1 MRPLTELT
9 PASDTVGTQTI
20 IIIIIIIIIL
30 PAEKKHAVKNGF
42 ELQVMC
48 LVLLT

>member
-1 MRPLTELT
+1 MRPHTELT

-20 IIIIIIIIIL
+20 IIIIIIIL
-30 PAEKKHAVKNGF
+30 PAEEKHAVKNGF